1 MFLSGIKCGRRKLS
15 PTAFIC
21 TYLQQPPPKPK
32 FGPPLAP
39 PLQQQRRRSNGSRHP
54 QPQILSIMPF
64 KQPFLQMQSMR
75 MIISIQR
82 QQLSPSPRQFIIF
95 LISSCKI
102 VAYTRYQYYYTYKGK
117 KVLLFYFL
125 ISFVPSNF
133 CIPIQT
139 FITSLCGNSLVKAL

>member
-1 MFLSGIKCGRRKLS
+1 MRRAAL
-15 PTAFIC
+15 PRGAFYVL
-21 TYLQQPPPKPK
+21 TYLQPPKPK
-32 FGPPLAP
+32 SGPPCP
-39 PLQQQRRRSNGSRHP
+39 PLQQQRKTIKSGRR
-54 QPQILSIMPF
+54 QPQLQSLSSIPF